1 MVPNVVWLAIKSA
14 RKGRQLTALA
24 RQLCVRDVHAPI
36 RSRAGRRR
44 VAISGNV
51 GPKPI
56 EANEFATAVNNQS
69 QQLIAGALRWSNS
82 NNSPGRK
89 HPHKE

>member
-24 RQLCVRDVHAPI
+24 RQLGVRDVHGPI
-36 RSRAGRRR
+36 WSRAGRRR
-44 VAISGNV
+44 VAISGTV
-51 GPKPI
+51 GPKPSA
-56 EANEFATAVNNQS
+56 ANEFATAVNNQS
-69 QQLIAGALRWSNS
+69 QQLIAGELRWSNS

-89 HPHKE
+89 HPRKE